1 MECPELQCFG
11 HFGLFRGIRFHL
23 NPDLDPPVAEMGHA
37 CHACICKT
45 KYMIHDSQK
54 VKRALLHREA
64 YKLLFVCFLCSG
76 CHIQHAEVLQQNR
89 TQLENLPQDLL
100 FGNGFCKRG

>member
-64 YKLLFVCFLCSG
+64 YKLLFVCFLCGG
-76 CHIQHAEVLQQNR
+76 CHIQHAE
-89 TQLENLPQDLL
+89 QDTA
-100 FGNGFCKRG
+100 